1 MSNPCR
7 RILYVPGIRA
17 KPSPDLHRE
26 VLRKCVIEGVRR
38 ADARSAEAIAAMPEC
53 LRLVPWGHLFY
64 PDYRD
69 LGLDAAGIDGLL
81 AEPSPGRTTIREIF
95 GARRQMASGLHH
107 LGDRVP
113 LLIEWLADP
122 DTRINIRDS
131 LRYFDNHAGVADRIR
146 ALLAAELQSAWA
158 AGDRVLLMAHS
169 LGSVIAWD
177 TLWELGHSARPDPAN
192 ARVELFLTLGSPLG
206 TRFVRRRLL
215 GAGASGAGRYPRGIH
230 RWRNLAALGDRTA
243 LGHRFADDYAEMLR
257 LGLVAEITDQTD
269 LVNPFRG
276 QEGLNPHKCY
286 GYFVNATTG
295 AAIADWWRAEA
306 PA

>member
-1 MSNPCR
+1 MSNPGR
-7 RILYVPGIRA
+7 RILYVPGVRA

-26 VLRKCVIEGVRR
+26 VLRKCVIEGIRR
-38 ADARSAEAIAAMPEC
+38 ADAPTAEAISARPEC

-81 AEPSPGRTTIREIF
+81 ADPAPGRTTIREIF
-95 GARRQMASGLHH
+95 SARRQAASFLYH
-107 LGDRVP
+107 LCDRVP

-122 DTRINIRDS
+122 DTRINISDS
-131 LRYFDNHAGVADRIR
+131 MRYFDNHGGVAGRIR

-158 AGDRVLLMAHS
+158 AGDRVLLMGHS

-177 TLWELGHSARPDPAN
+177 TLWELGHSVRPGPAD
-192 ARVELFLTLGSPLG
+192 AGVDLFLTLGSPLG

-215 GAGASGAGRYPRGIH
+215 GAGTSGAGRYPRGIH

-257 LGLVAEITDQTD
+257 LGLVADITDRTD
-269 LVNPFRG
+269 LVNPFRN

-295 AAIADWWRAEA
+295 AAIAEWWRAEA
-306 PA
+306 PP